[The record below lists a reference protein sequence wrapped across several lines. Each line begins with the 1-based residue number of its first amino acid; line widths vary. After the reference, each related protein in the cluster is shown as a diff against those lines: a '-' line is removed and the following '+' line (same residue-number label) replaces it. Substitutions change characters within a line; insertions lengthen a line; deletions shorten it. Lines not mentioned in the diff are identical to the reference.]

1 MSRRVVVTGMGCVSP
16 CGNTAADTWSAMC
29 EPRSGIGPLT
39 RFSDPRLKIRAIGEV
54 SDLNVTEKL
63 HPKLVKRTGLFMQY
77 ALIAA
82 SEALGQAGYDREAG
96 DWPAFE
102 RFGCSVASGIGGFPE
117 IVEEAYRCRDEGPH
131 RVSPLFVPQALNNLA
146 AGQIA
151 IRFGAGGP
159 SLCHATACAAGN
171 HALGA
176 AARLVRLGEADV
188 MLAGGAE
195 AAICP
200 LAIGG
205 FSNMRAL
212 STRAEALSTAC
223 RPFDRDRDG
232 FVMGEGAGLLVLE
245 GLEHA
250 RARGATIYAELLG
263 SAETTDAYH
272 ITAPSPDGEGAA
284 RCMRLALHNA
294 GLAVTDVDY
303 INAHGTS
310 TPLNDRT
317 ETAAIRSVFG
327 AHADTLMVSST
338 KGVTGHLLG
347 AAGGVE
353 AIACVQ
359 ALYTGTVPMTAHLQ
373 TADPECDLDYV
384 ADGSRAAYPTV
395 ALSNGFGFGGT
406 NGVVVFRRWEE
417 R

>member
-1 MSRRVVVTGMGCVSP
+1 MMRRVVVTGMGSVSP
-16 CGNTAADTWSAMC
+16 CGNTVADTWASMC
-29 EPRSGIGPLT
+29 EGRSGIGPLT
-39 RFSDPRLKIRAIGEV
+39 RFADPRLKIQAVGEV
-54 SDLNVTEKL
+54 EGLDLVEKL
-63 HPKLVKRTGLFMQY
+63 GSKLFKRTGLFMQY

-82 SEALGQAGYDREAG
+82 AEALEHAGYEQARGE
-96 DWPAFE
+96 WPKSE

-117 IVEEAYRCRDEGPH
+117 IVEEAYRCRDEGVH
-131 RVSPLFVPQALNNLA
+131 RVSALFVPRVLSNLA

-151 IRFGAGGP
+151 IRFNAGGP
-159 SLCHATACAAGN
+159 SLSHATACAAGN
-171 HALGA
+171 HAIGA
-176 AARLVRLGEADV
+176 AARLIRLGEADV

-200 LAIGG
+200 LAVGG

-212 STRAEALSTAC
+212 SRRTEAISTAS
-223 RPFDRDRDG
+223 RPFDLDRDG
-232 FVMGEGAGLLVLE
+232 FVMGEGAGLLLLE
-245 GLEHA
+245 DLEHA
-250 RARGATIYAELLG
+250 QERRATIYAELLG

-272 ITAPSPDGEGAA
+272 ITAPSPGGEGAA
-284 RCMRLALHNA
+284 RCMRLALKNA

-327 AHADTLMVSST
+327 AHADSLMVSST

-353 AIACVQ
+353 AVACVQ
-359 ALYTGTVPMTAHLQ
+359 ALYTGIVPVTAHLQ
-373 TADPECDLDYV
+373 TPDPACDLDYV
-384 ADGSRAAYPTV
+384 AEGSRIAHPTV